1 MLICF
6 GYGIIIHFITNSLIF
21 EDLLHLIICTND
33 GFFAFVRG
41 ININHLSSEYNI
53 ATLAAILALAG
64 GCRLYIFNLI
74 PSFIPLTLQH
84 QNKYNINYDEIIFSS
99 LESNIF
105 LFFKFKYI
113 KKHFTTANVVVG
125 ISTLFLVFLIKFSG
139 GILYILGYLF
149 GYFGLD
155 LVYLEYFFSGIIA
168 LLWRL
173 GIRGIVEEIF
183 KQPLYMT
190 MDNSNATDGGSLQED
205 TSSNNLQE
213 GTSSG
218 NLQEGTSSGKSTDT
232 QEGNLSSDTQTG
244 KSTDTQTGKS
254 TDTTKGEGSQEGSS
268 NTTYNYA
275 ARRMQP
281 IYKKQLDILNA
292 SLEKLT
298 LQIENETD
306 EDIRKEQ
313 QEQLNELIETSALL
327 SKSMG
332 EDISKYTKSTSEN
345 NINKR
350 SSDFVDKDVS
360 KKRDRS

>member
-1 MLICF
+1 M
-6 GYGIIIHFITNSLIF
+6 IT
-21 EDLLHLIICTND
+21 
-33 GFFAFVRG
+33 
-41 ININHLSSEYNI
+41 
-53 ATLAAILALAG
+53 ILALAG
-64 GCRLYIFNLI
+64 GWILYIFNLI
-74 PSFIPLTLQH
+74 TSFIPQTLEH
-84 QNKYNINYDEIIFSS
+84 KNKYNINYEDKILSS

-105 LFFKFKYI
+105 IFFKFKNI
-113 KKHFTTANVVVG
+113 KKHFTIVNIIVG
-125 ISTLFLVFLIKFSG
+125 ISTLFVVFLIKFSG
-139 GILYILGYLF
+139 GIQYILGYLF

-218 NLQEGTSSGKSTDT
+218 KSTDT

-244 KSTDTQTGKS
+244 KSTDTQEGKS

-313 QEQLNELIETSALL
+313 QEQLNELIETSAML

>member
-1 MLICF
+1 M
-6 GYGIIIHFITNSLIF
+6 IT
-21 EDLLHLIICTND
+21 
-33 GFFAFVRG
+33 
-41 ININHLSSEYNI
+41 
-53 ATLAAILALAG
+53 ILALSG
-64 GCRLYIFNLI
+64 GLILYIFNHLA
-74 PSFIPLTLQH
+74 SFIPQTLEH
-84 QNKYNINYDEIIFSS
+84 KNKYSYNINYEEKILSS

-105 LFFKFKYI
+105 IFLRFKNI
-113 KKHFTTANVVVG
+113 KKHFTIVNIIVG
-125 ISTLFLVFLIKFSG
+125 LSTLFIVFLIKFSG
-139 GILYILGYLF
+139 IQYILGYLF

-155 LVYLEYFFSGIIA
+155 LVYIEYFFSGIIA

-254 TDTTKGEGSQEGSS
+254 TDTQTGKSTDTTKGEGSQEGSS
-268 NTTYNYA
+268 NTTYHYA

-281 IYKKQLDILNA
+281 IYKKQLDLLNA
-292 SLEKLT
+292 SLDKLT

-306 EDIRKEQ
+306 EDIRKEK
-313 QEQLNELIETSALL
+313 QEQLNELIETSAML

-350 SSDFVDKDVS
+350 SSDFVDKDVVS

>member
-1 MLICF
+1 
-6 GYGIIIHFITNSLIF
+6 
-21 EDLLHLIICTND
+21 
-33 GFFAFVRG
+33 
-41 ININHLSSEYNI
+41 
-53 ATLAAILALAG
+53 
-64 GCRLYIFNLI
+64 
-74 PSFIPLTLQH
+74 
-84 QNKYNINYDEIIFSS
+84 
-99 LESNIF
+99 
-105 LFFKFKYI
+105 
-113 KKHFTTANVVVG
+113 
-125 ISTLFLVFLIKFSG
+125 
-139 GILYILGYLF
+139 
-149 GYFGLD
+149 
-155 LVYLEYFFSGIIA
+155 
-168 LLWRL
+168 
-173 GIRGIVEEIF
+173 
-183 KQPLYMT
+183 MT

-205 TSSNNLQE
+205 TSSN
-213 GTSSG
+213 

-244 KSTDTQTGKS
+244 KSTDTQEGKS

-268 NTTYNYA
+268 NTTYDYA

-313 QEQLNELIETSALL
+313 QEQLNELIETSAML